1 MVERARTV
9 GTLAC
14 DVRRFDGVRIFV
26 TGHTGFKG
34 AWLVALLERLGA
46 KVTGYSLAPPTTPS
60 LFEEAGLASR
70 IEHRIGDVRDGDAL
84 AHAMRAAKPEAVLHL
99 AAQSLVLEGLA
110 DPVTTYATNVMGTV
124 NAIEAIRATDSVRAA
139 VVVTSDKC
147 YEPATRALREGDPLG
162 GHDPY
167 SASKAAAEIVVEGYR
182 PLLDPSRAVIATARA
197 GNVIGGGDWAD
208 DRIVPD
214 AVRACFGSKTLR
226 LRHPD
231 AVRPWQHVFEALDGY
246 LVLAE
251 RACTGDRSV
260 ACAWNFG
267 PSPTRNIPVRTLV
280 GAVVDRIGATIA
292 IEVDARPAP
301 AESPALALDS
311 GKAERELGWRAGL
324 ELDDVVAYTADWYR
338 SYYAGDDALQ
348 LSRAQLASFSG

>member
-1 MVERARTV
+1 M
-9 GTLAC
+9 
-14 DVRRFDGVRIFV
+14 
-26 TGHTGFKG
+26 
-34 AWLVALLERLGA
+34 
-46 KVTGYSLAPPTTPS
+46 
-60 LFEEAGLASR
+60 
-70 IEHRIGDVRDGDAL
+70 
-84 AHAMRAAKPEAVLHL
+84 HL
-99 AAQSLVLEGLA
+99 AAQALVRAGYA
-110 DPVTTYATNVMGTV
+110 DPGETYGSNLMGTV
-124 NAIEAIRATDSVRAA
+124 NVLDAVRPVDSVKAV

-147 YEPATRALREGDPLG
+147 YRNDGLRPHPESDPLG
-162 GHDPY
+162 GNDPY
-167 SASKAAAEIVVEGYR
+167 SDSKACAELATACMRRAFFGDGAPIV
-182 PLLDPSRAVIATARA
+182 ATARA